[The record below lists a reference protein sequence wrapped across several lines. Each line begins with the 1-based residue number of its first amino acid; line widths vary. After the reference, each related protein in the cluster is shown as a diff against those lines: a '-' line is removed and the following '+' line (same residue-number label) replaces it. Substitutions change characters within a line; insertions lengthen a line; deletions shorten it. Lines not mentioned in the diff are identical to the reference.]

1 MIGINTTQHRKFN
14 MSDRNPFEIRTRML
28 EIAADYMEAQYHAA
42 EDFAKASFSELVKC
56 GQATQADWLKYAPK
70 MYDVKDIV
78 SKAQEMYGFVTKR
91 D

>member
-1 MIGINTTQHRKFN
+1 

-28 EIAADYMEAQYHAA
+28 EIAADYMEAQYRAA
-42 EDFAKASFSELVKC
+42 EEFAKQSFTELVRC
-56 GQATQADWLKYAPK
+56 GQATQSDWMKHAPK

-78 SKAQEMYGFVTKR
+78 AKAQELYGFVTKR

>member
-1 MIGINTTQHRKFN
+1 

-28 EIAADYMEAQYHAA
+28 EIAADYMEAQYRAA
-42 EDFAKASFSELVKC
+42 EEFAKASFTELVRT
-56 GQATQADWLKYAPK
+56 GIASADNWPKYAPK

-78 SKAQEMYGFVTKR
+78 AKAQELYGFVTKR